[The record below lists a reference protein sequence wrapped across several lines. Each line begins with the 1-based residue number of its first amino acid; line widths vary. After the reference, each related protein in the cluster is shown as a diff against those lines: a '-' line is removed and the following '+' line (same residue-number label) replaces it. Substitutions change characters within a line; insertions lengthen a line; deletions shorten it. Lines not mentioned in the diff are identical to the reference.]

1 MLKSENRIN
10 SKKELNEWIEYERK
24 KYPCGT
30 IKRLLGVGESAIL
43 SRHQERL
50 RKTEYYL
57 NTNKKIRFFLSKLI
71 LSKIQ
76 TKYSLHI
83 PLNCCGKGLRI
94 VHLGPILMNSN
105 VTVGSDCKFHMNTAL
120 VAGGTNDNVPILG
133 DRVVVGY
140 GAVVLGDVYIADD
153 VAVGANAVVNKNCM
167 EQSVTVAGVPA
178 KIISRN
184 GSGAWGKHTIN

>member
-1 MLKSENRIN
+1 MLKPENRIN
-10 SKKELNEWIEYERK
+10 SKKELKEWIEYERK
-24 KYPCGT
+24 KYPCGKM
-30 IKRLLGVGESAIL
+30 KRLLGLGENAIL

-50 RKTEYYL
+50 RKTEYYF
-57 NTNKKIRFFLSKLI
+57 NANKKIRFLFSKLV
-71 LSKIQ
+71 LAKIQ
-76 TKYSLHI
+76 TKYSLHV

-105 VTVGSDCKFHMNTAL
+105 VTVGRDCKFHMNVAL
-120 VAGGTNDNVPILG
+120 VAGGTNDGVPVLG

-140 GAVVLGDVYIADD
+140 GAVVLGDIYVADD